1 MTLTLPE
8 AADLLKISADALLR
22 KARAGTVP
30 GARIGRRWVFIRDDL
45 LALIRE
51 QHKARVCR
59 SIEIHRAAIGTSD
72 SRSAASRSAAHPARL
87 TASPLK
93 NLRRDFATISG
104 GKSDSAT
111 SLATHGPKLSIVGT
125 PRRITEGDSETG
137 NA

>member
-1 MTLTLPE
+1 MTLTLAE

-51 QHKARVCR
+51 QHKARICR

-72 SRSAASRSAAHPARL
+72 SRSAGSRSAAHPARP
-87 TASPLK
+87 TVSPLR
-93 NLRRDFATISG
+93 NLRRDFATICGDKSG
-104 GKSDSAT
+104 SERSPH
-111 SLATHGPKLSIVGT
+111 THGPK
-125 PRRITEGDSETG
+125 PFADP
-137 NA
+137 